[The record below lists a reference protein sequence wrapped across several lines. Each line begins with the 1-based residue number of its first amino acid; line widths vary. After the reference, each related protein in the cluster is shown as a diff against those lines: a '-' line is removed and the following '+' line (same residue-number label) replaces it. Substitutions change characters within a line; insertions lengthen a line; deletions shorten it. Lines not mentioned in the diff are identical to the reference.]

1 MVMKCSGVAEN
12 SPFGLSYC
20 AIYPAEVGWPA
31 HAPIHSRARES
42 KRQIGNLPLP
52 HIFTSKYLT
61 PTHHTQQRGATP
73 TITLLS
79 SHTINMDA
87 IQAEFD
93 RLDNKSNLSKAVTD
107 IDKCIALLENAR
119 NQIAQGLDLF
129 SVCM

>member
-1 MVMKCSGVAEN
+1 
-12 SPFGLSYC
+12 
-20 AIYPAEVGWPA
+20 
-31 HAPIHSRARES
+31 
-42 KRQIGNLPLP
+42 
-52 HIFTSKYLT
+52 
-61 PTHHTQQRGATP
+61 
-73 TITLLS
+73 
-79 SHTINMDA
+79 MDA